1 MLQASNEQW
10 ALTTRRTGLRVWGD
24 QSILIVLNQ
33 RCTRAALTIFVSI
46 ASFESTSLSKPMGV
60 SRAATGIGPITRATP
75 INALLL
81 EYVAQ
86 PTPLDFLETIA
97 LIEQAG
103 YIPAAAPSPQRR
115 TPRGSPEGRLKDTC
129 FPGMTRRSSVLAD
142 AYWTLGVSHSYQ
154 HKSACATVS
163 IHRLTKP

>member
-103 YIPAAAPSPQRR
+103 YIPGVISSDQRALAGVRRAAHAPRLPGDHRAHRAGRLYPRRCTLAAA
-115 TPRGSPEGRLKDTC
+115 KDAKRFT
-129 FPGMTRRSSVLAD
+129 
-142 AYWTLGVSHSYQ
+142 
-154 HKSACATVS
+154 
-163 IHRLTKP
+163 